1 LHILIVEDEPKILEV
16 LIVYFEKE
24 GWTTDHTGD
33 GYEALNRMKQ
43 FKYDFIILDLMIY
56 GISGEEVCRKIRAES
71 DVPIIMISSKAREDD
86 SINGLNLGADDYIT
100 KPFYAKQ
107 VVARIYAL
115 QRRINSIKGEQL
127 TSKIVAFNKGR
138 LEIDYGS
145 REVKAMSRPVSLTKT
160 EFDLLSVLAEKPGKV
175 FSRNE
180 LSYEVYKY
188 RGNGDVRSIDA
199 HIKNV
204 RKKIELDPKEP
215 IYILT
220 LFGLGYKFAF
230 QPDARV

>member
-1 LHILIVEDEPKILEV
+1 LHILIIEDEPKILEV

-33 GYEALNRMKQ
+33 GYEALHKMKQ
-43 FKYDFIILDLMIY
+43 YKYDFIILDLMIY
-56 GISGEEVCRKIRAES
+56 GIPGEEVCRKIRAES

-107 VVARIYAL
+107 VVARIHAL
-115 QRRINSIKGEQL
+115 QRRINSIKGVQL
-127 TSKIVAFNKGR
+127 TSKISTFNNGR
-138 LEIDYGS
+138 LRIDYGS
-145 REVKAMSRPVSLTKT
+145 REVTVMSRPVSLTKT
-160 EFDLLSVLAEKPGKV
+160 EFDLLSVLSEKPGKV
-175 FSRNE
+175 FSRND
-180 LSYEVYKY
+180 LSYEVYGY
-188 RGNGDVRSIDA
+188 RGSGDVRSIDA

-204 RKKIELDPKEP
+204 RKKIEPDSKEP
-215 IYILT
+215 TYILT
-220 LFGLGYKFAF
+220 LFGLGYKFVF